1 MDRLARLRA
10 NPRWL
15 SLAKV
20 CAELKAING
29 VASLFYLH
37 RGVSFDQVFYLSIVW
52 SITTLIVEVPTGYLA
67 DRFGRK
73 RTLLLG
79 TFITLSSYVLAFFAD
94 SFWAFCLQFAL
105 MSFGFSCFSGT
116 EEALLYDTLKET
128 GDEHKMT
135 SHFARLNAARQVM
148 KIFVPSLGAWIAK
161 DLLESQFRILVIVD
175 IMGSILA
182 WFMLSRL
189 EEPRHVKVVADQ
201 EKGIFKESLDT
212 IRREPML
219 FRIALNKTLVFVAS
233 FLIWRVY
240 QPYFLAHGISAGWFA
255 LLYVAFKTSETLTLF
270 YLDGLEKRFSA
281 ERLAFWS
288 LCLAGVFLAAMI
300 LMPGYKLALFL
311 ATWLALYFS
320 SIREPMF
327 SHAMNGRIQ
336 SRSRA
341 TTLSNLYVVK
351 AVLDI
356 PILLLSGFLVL
367 HDIRYVL
374 GLAVALCVIAF
385 LVFPLRMAQ
394 KTA

>member
-37 RGVSFDQVFYLSIVW
+37 RGVAFDQIFYLSIVW
-52 SITTLIVEVPTGYLA
+52 SITTLLFEVPSGYLA

-79 TFITLSSYVLAFFAD
+79 TFITAFSYLVAFFAD
-94 SFWAFCLQFAL
+94 SFLAFCVQFAL

-128 GDEHKMT
+128 KEEHKMT
-135 SHFARLNAARQVM
+135 SYFAKLNAARQVM
-148 KIFVPSLGAWIAK
+148 KIFIPSLGALIAK
-161 DLLESQFRILVIVD
+161 DLLESQFRILVLID
-175 IMGSILA
+175 IAGSVLA

-189 EEPRHVKVVADQ
+189 EEPRHVKHVAEQ
-201 EKGIFKESLDT
+201 EQGIFKESLQT
-212 IRREPML
+212 IRREPIL

-240 QPYFLAHGISAGWFA
+240 QPYFLEHGISAVWFA
-255 LLYVAFKTSETLTLF
+255 LLYVLFKSTETVTLF
-270 YLDGLEKRFSA
+270 CLDRLEKRFSA
-281 ERLAFWS
+281 DRLAFWS
-288 LCLAGVFLAAMI
+288 LCGAMVS
-300 LMPGYKLALFL
+300 LVAMVVLPDYKPALFL
-311 ATWLALYFS
+311 ATWLGLYFS

-327 SHAMNGRIQ
+327 SHAMNKRIE

-351 AVLDI
+351 ALLDI
-356 PILLLSGFLVL
+356 PILLLSGWLVL
-367 HDIRYVL
+367 QDIRYVL
-374 GLAVALCVIAF
+374 VLAMGLCLAAF
-385 LVFPLRMAQ
+385 IVFPL
-394 KTA
+394 KTAPKTV